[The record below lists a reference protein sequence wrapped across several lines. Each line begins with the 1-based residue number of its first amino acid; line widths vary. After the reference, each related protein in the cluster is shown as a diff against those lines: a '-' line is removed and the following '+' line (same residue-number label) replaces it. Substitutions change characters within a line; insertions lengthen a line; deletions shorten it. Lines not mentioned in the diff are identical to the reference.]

1 MRLDKRKYHEAS
13 PLKVVW
19 PQNPAGTAPTR
30 LSIILAEASICL
42 VFYYRNCSLALHI
55 IIKLVKIIERQFVDI
70 KLNSL

>member
-19 PQNPAGTAPTR
+19 PQNPAGTTPHKIVNNFGR
-30 LSIILAEASICL
+30 GFNMFG
-42 VFYYRNCSLALHI
+42 VYYRNCSLALHI
-55 IIKLVKIIERQFVDI
+55 IIRLVKIIERQFVDI